1 MAFILRSALLT
12 LLLLAPLPAPAQEKT
27 DVDFLANMDE
37 FHDIRKM
44 LPARLSQEVNLR
56 LRQRAAT
63 VARISTLDAIAA
75 RRKLV
80 RATILDAIGG
90 LPERTPLNA
99 RITGTLDRG
108 DYKIEKIVFESLPR
122 FFVTANLYLP
132 KRGSAPYPAIL
143 FPLGHELGGK
153 SHFAWQQVLG
163 SLARRGYV
171 ALAWDPLGQEERKQ
185 FFDPDW
191 NDSKFFAST
200 VEHTELGAQCM
211 LVGDAL
217 ARYTI
222 WDGIRALDY
231 LLSRP
236 EVDKTRIG
244 ATGNSGG
251 GTHTTYLSALDDR
264 IQVAAP
270 SCYINSWR
278 VLLDALGP
286 QDAEQVF
293 PGWLKNG
300 MDFPDFIYSFAPK
313 PFLVLSA
320 IRDFFPIG
328 GVRETFAE
336 AHGVYQALGIPDK
349 LQKVEADDGHGYSK
363 PRRQAAYRWFGRWLK
378 SEDDDGAE
386 QDVPSASS
394 EELWA
399 TPTGQVSTAF
409 HGEDVFSLN
418 LKRYES
424 VKSVRPPLSLAKVKD
439 LAAFAPAS
447 GGLNIKTYGTLER
460 GGYRIEKLTYESEPG
475 ILIPALIY
483 LPEAHAA
490 RSPAIIYADG
500 DGKQA
505 SREAAE
511 LLVRK
516 GNIVM
521 SIDARGLG
529 ETRPALDTRDHF
541 FTWFADH
548 DNAETAILLGK
559 TLVGMRAADIARGV
573 DLLAARS
580 EVDPANIAGIGR
592 GAAAVAMLHAA
603 AFDPRIRKLVLQEM
617 LVSYDAIVTHRIHR
631 QMFEQ
636 IVPSALK
643 FYDLPDLV
651 NSLTP
656 RPVWMINARNPLG
669 QVLPPAEVR
678 AVYGRAQV
686 QVTRGEGFSRP
697 VNNVLDE
704 IFK

>member
-1 MAFILRSALLT
+1 
-12 LLLLAPLPAPAQEKT
+12 
-27 DVDFLANMDE
+27 V
-37 FHDIRKM
+37 
-44 LPARLSQEVNLR
+44 
-56 LRQRAAT
+56 
-63 VARISTLDAIAA
+63 
-75 RRKLV
+75 
-80 RATILDAIGG
+80 
-90 LPERTPLNA
+90 
-99 RITGTLDRG
+99 TGTLDRG
-108 DYKIEKIVFESLPR
+108 DYKIEKIVFESQPH

-132 KRGSAPYPAIL
+132 KQGSPPYPAIL

-153 SHFAWQQVLG
+153 SHSVWQQVLG

-171 ALAWDPLGQEERKQ
+171 AFAWDPLGQEERMQ

-236 EVDKTRIG
+236 EVAVSRVG

-336 AHGVYQALGIPDK
+336 AHGVYQSLGIADK

-378 SEDDDGAE
+378 SEDDDGSE
-386 QDVPSASS
+386 QDVPAATS

-399 TPTGQVSTAF
+399 TPTGQVSTSY
-409 HGEDVFSLN
+409 HGEDVYSLN
-418 LKRYES
+418 LKRYEAIKATRPAFS
-424 VKSVRPPLSLAKVKD
+424 LTKVREI
-439 LAAFAPAS
+439 AAFAPSS
-447 GGLNIKTYGTLER
+447 GGLNIKTYGTMPR
-460 GGYRIEKLTYESEPG
+460 SGYRIEKLTYESEPG
-475 ILIPALIY
+475 ILIPAVLY
-483 LPEAHAA
+483 VPETHGTK
-490 RSPAIIYADG
+490 SPAIIYADG
-500 DGKQA
+500 EGKQA
-505 SREAAE
+505 SRDAAE

-516 GNIVM
+516 GNMVM

-529 ETRPALDTRDHF
+529 ETRPVLDTHDYF
-541 FTWFADH
+541 FTYFGDH
-548 DNAETAILLGK
+548 HDAETAILVGK
-559 TLVGMRAADIARGV
+559 TLVGMRAADIARGI
-573 DLLAARS
+573 DLLAARD
-580 EVDPANIAGIGR
+580 EVDSLNISGVGR

-603 AFDPRIRKLVLQEM
+603 ALDPRVKRLVLEEM
-617 LVSYDAIVTHRIHR
+617 PVSYDAIVTHRIHR
-631 QMFEQ
+631 KMFEQ

-643 FYDLPDLV
+643 FYDLPDLA
-651 NSLTP
+651 NSFAP
-656 RPVWMINARNPLG
+656 RPVWMINAVNPLG
-669 QVLPPAEVR
+669 QVLPPNEVR
-678 AVYGRAQV
+678 AVYGLAQIH
-686 QVTRGEGFSRP
+686 VTRGEGFSRP
-697 VNNVLDE
+697 VDAILDE

>member
-1 MAFILRSALLT
+1 MALKCQLGLVALILLT
-12 LLLLAPLPAPAQEKT
+12 PYATPAQEKS
-27 DVDFLANMDE
+27 DLDFLAAMDE
-37 FHDIRKM
+37 FRDIRKM
-44 LPARLSQEVNLR
+44 LPVHLALEVNEH
-56 LRQRAAT
+56 LRQRAEVIAK
-63 VARISTLDAIAA
+63 ISTLDALAE

-80 RATILDAIGG
+80 RATILKAIGG
-90 LPERTPLNA
+90 FPDRTPLNP

-108 DYKIEKIVFESLPR
+108 DYKIEKLVFESQPH
-122 FFVTANLYLP
+122 FYVTANLYLP
-132 KRGSAPYPAIL
+132 KTGSGPYPAIL

-163 SLARRGYV
+163 SFARRGYV
-171 ALAWDPLGQEERKQ
+171 ALAWDPLGQEERMQ

-236 EVDKTRIG
+236 EVDPKRIG

-264 IQVAAP
+264 IQVEAP
-270 SCYINSWR
+270 SCYINAWR

-293 PGWLKNG
+293 PGWLKSG

-336 AHGVYQALGIPDK
+336 AHAMYDKLGVSDK

-363 PRRQAAYRWFGRWLK
+363 PRREAAYRWFGRWLK
-378 SEDDDGAE
+378 GEYDNGAE
-386 QDVPSASS
+386 QDVPPATS
-394 EELWA
+394 EELWV
-399 TPTGQVSTAF
+399 TPTGQVATSF
-409 HGEDVFSLN
+409 GGEDVYSLN
-418 LKRYES
+418 LKRYAAVQANRPAFS
-424 VKSVRPPLSLAKVKD
+424 LDAVREI
-439 LAAFAPAS
+439 AAFDPATS
-447 GGLNIKTYGTLER
+447 SLKIATYGALQR
-460 GGYRIEKLTYESEPG
+460 SGYRIEKLTYESQPG
-475 ILIPALIY
+475 ILIPAVLY
-483 LPEAHAA
+483 VPETHGAK
-490 RSPAIIYADG
+490 SPAIIYADG
-500 DGKQA
+500 EGKQA
-505 SREAAE
+505 VREAGE
-511 LLVRK
+511 LLVK
-516 GNIVM
+516 QGNLVM
-521 SIDARGLG
+521 AIDARGLG
-529 ETRPALDTRDHF
+529 ETRPVLDEHDYF
-541 FTWFADH
+541 FRYFADH

-573 DLLAARS
+573 DVLVARS
-580 EVDPANIAGIGR
+580 DVDASNISGFGR
-592 GAAAVAMLHAA
+592 RSAAVAMLHAA
-603 AFDPRIRKLVLQEM
+603 ALDPRIKKLVLEEM

-643 FYDLPDLV
+643 FYDLPDLA
-651 NSLTP
+651 NSFAP
-656 RPVWMINARNPLG
+656 RPVWIINAVNPLG
-669 QVLPPAEVR
+669 QVLSAPEVR
-678 AVYGRAQV
+678 AVYARAQV
-686 QVTRGEGFSRP
+686 HVTRGAGFNLP
-697 VNNVLDE
+697 VNPVLED

>member
-1 MAFILRSALLT
+1 MALA
-12 LLLLAPLPAPAQEKT
+12 LLAPLVAPAQEKP
-27 DVDFLANMDE
+27 DLDFLANLDE
-37 FHDIRKM
+37 FHGIRKM
-44 LPARLSQEVNLR
+44 LPARLAQEVNEHLHQR
-56 LRQRAAT
+56 LAA
-63 VARISTLDAIAA
+63 VSNLSTPDAVAA

-80 RATILDAIGG
+80 RATIIESIGG

-108 DYKIEKIVFESLPR
+108 DYMIEKIVFESQPQ

-132 KRGSAPYPAIL
+132 KKGKAPYPAVL

-171 ALAWDPLGQEERKQ
+171 ALTWDPLGQEERMQ
-185 FFDPDW
+185 FYDPDW

-236 EVDKTRIG
+236 EVDATRIG

-264 IQVAAP
+264 IKVAAP

-300 MDFPDFIYSFAPK
+300 MDFPDFIYCFAPK

-336 AHGVYQALGIPDK
+336 AHAVYASLGVPDK
-349 LQKVEADDGHGYSK
+349 LQKVEGDDGHGYSR
-363 PRRQAAYRWFGRWLK
+363 PRREAAYRWFGRWLK

-386 QDVPSASS
+386 QDVPPATS
-394 EELWA
+394 EDLWA
-399 TPTGQVSTAF
+399 TPTGQVATSL

-418 LKRYES
+418 LKRYEA
-424 VKSVRPPLSLAKVKD
+424 VKASRPAFSLAKVREISSFNP
-439 LAAFAPAS
+439 AAS
-447 GGLNIKTYGTLER
+447 TLNIKNYGAFER
-460 GGYRIEKLTYESEPG
+460 PGYRIEKLTFESEPG
-475 ILIPALIY
+475 ILIPAVVY
-483 LPEAHAA
+483 VPETHSSKA
-490 RSPAIIYADG
+490 PAVIYADG
-500 DGKQA
+500 EGKQA
-505 SREAAE
+505 SRDAAE
-511 LLVRK
+511 SLVRK
-516 GNIVM
+516 GNIVLSM
-521 SIDARGLG
+521 DLRGFG
-529 ETRPALDTRDHF
+529 ETRPVLDDRGYF
-541 FTWFADH
+541 FRYFADH
-548 DNAETAILLGK
+548 DSAETAILLGN

-580 EVDPANIAGIGR
+580 DVDASNITGYGR
-592 GAAAVAMLHAA
+592 GAAAVAMLHAGA
-603 AFDPRIRKLVLQEM
+603 LDPRIKRLVLEEM
-617 LVSYDAIVTHRIHR
+617 LLSYDAVVTHRIHR

-636 IVPSALK
+636 VVPSALK
-643 FYDLPDLV
+643 FYDLPDLAA
-651 NSLTP
+651 SFAP
-656 RPVWMINARNPLG
+656 RSIWMINTVNPLG
-669 QVLPPAEVR
+669 QVLPPSEVR
-678 AVYGRAQV
+678 AVYERARIR
-686 QVTRGEGFSRP
+686 VTRGEGFDRS
-697 VNNVLDE
+697 VNAVIE
-704 IFK
+704 QIFK

>member
-1 MAFILRSALLT
+1 MVFICQLVLVALILFT
-12 LLLLAPLPAPAQEKT
+12 PLAPAQEKS
-27 DVDFLANMDE
+27 DLDFLASVDE

-44 LPARLSQEVNLR
+44 LPARLAEEVNGHLR
-56 LRQRAAT
+56 KRAEAI
-63 VARISTLDAIAA
+63 AKISTLDDLAA

-80 RATILDAIGG
+80 RATMLEAVGG

-99 RITGTLDRG
+99 HVTGTLDRG
-108 DYKIEKIVFESLPR
+108 DYKIEKIVFESQPH
-122 FFVTANLYLP
+122 FYVTANLYLP
-132 KRGSAPYPAIL
+132 KKGSAPYPAIL

-171 ALAWDPLGQEERKQ
+171 GFAWDPLGQEERMQ

-222 WDGIRALDY
+222 WDGVRALDY
-231 LLSRP
+231 LLSRS
-236 EVDKTRIG
+236 EVDPARVG
-244 ATGNSGG
+244 VTGNSGG

-264 IQVAAP
+264 IKVAAP

-293 PGWLKNG
+293 PGWLKNN

-336 AHGVYQALGIPDK
+336 AHGVYERVGIADK

-363 PRRQAAYRWFGRWLK
+363 PRREAAYRWFGRWLK
-378 SEDDDGAE
+378 SEEDDGSE
-386 QDVPSASS
+386 QDVPPASD

-399 TPTGQVSTAF
+399 TPTGQVATSLQ
-409 HGEDVFSLN
+409 GEDVFSLN

-424 VKSVRPPLSLAKVKD
+424 VKANRPAFSLAKVREIS
-439 LAAFAPAS
+439 AYAPAS
-447 GGLNIKTYGTLER
+447 GSLNIKTYGTLAR
-460 GGYRIEKLTYESEPG
+460 TGYRIEKLTYESEPG
-475 ILIPALIY
+475 VLIPAVLY
-483 LPEAHAA
+483 VPEG
-490 RSPAIIYADG
+490 RSKSPAVIYADG
-500 DGKQA
+500 EGKQA
-505 SREAAE
+505 VREAAE
-511 LLVRK
+511 LLVAK

-521 SIDARGLG
+521 AIDARGLG
-529 ETRPALDTRDHF
+529 ETRPVLDEHDYF
-541 FTWFADH
+541 FRYFADH

-559 TLVGMRAADIARGV
+559 SLVGMRAADIARGV
-573 DLLAARS
+573 DLLTARADVDASNISGFGRRSAAS
-580 EVDPANIAGIGR
+580 
-592 GAAAVAMLHAA
+592 AMLHAA
-603 AFDPRIRKLVLQEM
+603 ALDSRITRVVLEEM

-643 FYDLPDLV
+643 FYDLPDLA
-651 NSLTP
+651 NSFAP
-656 RPVWMINARNPLG
+656 RPVALINAVNPLG
-669 QVLPPAEVR
+669 QVLSAPEVR
-678 AVYGRAQV
+678 AVYGRAQIH
-686 QVTRGEGFSRP
+686 VTHGAGFNLP
-697 VNNVLDE
+697 VNTVLE
-704 IFK
+704 QIFQ

>member
-1 MAFILRSALLT
+1 MAFICQLSLVALVM
-12 LLLLAPLPAPAQEKT
+12 LAPLRMFAQEKS
-27 DVDFLANMDE
+27 DLDFLANMDE
-37 FHDIRKM
+37 FHGVRKM
-44 LPARLSQEVNLR
+44 LPARLAQEASEYLR
-56 LRQRAAT
+56 RRAEV
-63 VARISTLDAIAA
+63 VAQISTLDAIAA

-80 RATILDAIGG
+80 RATILESIGG

-99 RITGTLDRG
+99 RVTGTLDRG
-108 DYKIEKIVFESLPR
+108 DYKIEKVVFESQPH

-132 KRGSAPYPAIL
+132 KKGSPPYPAIL

-153 SHFAWQQVLG
+153 SHSVWQQVMG

-171 ALAWDPLGQEERKQ
+171 VFAWDPLGQEERVQ
-185 FFDPDW
+185 FYDPDW

-211 LVGDAL
+211 LIGDAL

-236 EVDKTRIG
+236 EVDSARVG
-244 ATGNSGG
+244 ARGNSGG

-264 IQVAAP
+264 IKVAAP
-270 SCYINSWR
+270 SCYTNSWR

-286 QDAEQVF
+286 QDAEQGF
-293 PGWLKNG
+293 PGWLKKG

-328 GVRETFAE
+328 GARETFAE
-336 AHGVYQALGIPDK
+336 AHRVYDSLGMADK
-349 LQKVEADDGHGYSK
+349 LKMVEADDGHGYSK
-363 PRRQAAYRWFGRWLK
+363 PRRQAAYRWFAHWLK

-386 QDVPSASS
+386 QDVPAATS

-399 TPTGQVSTAF
+399 TPTGQVSTSF

-418 LKRYES
+418 LKRHAA
-424 VKSVRPPLSLAKVKD
+424 VKANRPVFSLDKVREI
-439 LAAFAPAS
+439 AAFAPAS
-447 GGLNIKTYGTLER
+447 GSLNIKTYGTLQSA
-460 GGYRIEKLTYESEPG
+460 GYRIEKLTYESEPG
-475 ILIPALIY
+475 ILIPTVVY
-483 LPEAHAA
+483 VPETHTAK
-490 RSPAIIYADG
+490 SPAIVYADG
-500 DGKQA
+500 EGKQA
-505 SREAAE
+505 TRETAE
-511 LLVRK
+511 WLVRK

-521 SIDARGLG
+521 SLDARGFG
-529 ETRPALDTRDHF
+529 ETRPVLDEHDYF
-541 FTWFADH
+541 FRYFADY
-548 DNAETAILLGK
+548 DSAETAILLGK

-573 DLLAARS
+573 DLLAARAD
-580 EVDPANIAGIGR
+580 VDSSSISGFGR

-603 AFDPRIRKLVLQEM
+603 AVDPRIQKLVLEDM
-617 LVSYDAIVTHRIHR
+617 LVSYDAVVTHRIHR

-643 FYDLPDLV
+643 YYDLPDLA
-651 NSLTP
+651 NSFAP
-656 RPVWMINARNPLG
+656 RPVSIINAVNPLG
-669 QVLPPAEVR
+669 QVLPAPEVR
-678 AVYGRAQV
+678 GVYGRAQV
-686 QVTRGEGFSRP
+686 HVTRGEGFSRP
-697 VNNVLDE
+697 VNTVLDE

>member
-1 MAFILRSALLT
+1 MAFHCQLGIAALILI
-12 LLLLAPLPAPAQEKT
+12 APLAAAEEKNEL
-27 DVDFLANMDE
+27 DFLAAMDE

-44 LPARLSQEVNLR
+44 LPAQLSKEVNEHLR
-56 LRQRAAT
+56 ERAEV
-63 VARISTLDAIAA
+63 VAKISTLDDIAA

-80 RATILDAIGG
+80 RETIMAAIGG
-90 LPERTPLNA
+90 LPDRTPLNA
-99 RITGTLDRG
+99 RVTGTLDRG
-108 DYKIEKIVFESLPR
+108 DYKIEKIVFESQPR
-122 FFVTANLYLP
+122 FFVTANLYIP
-132 KRGSAPYPAIL
+132 KKGSAPYPAIL

-171 ALAWDPLGQEERKQ
+171 AFAWDPLGQEERMQ

-222 WDGIRALDY
+222 WDGMRALDY

-236 EVDKTRIG
+236 EVDAKRVG
-244 ATGNSGG
+244 VTGNSGG

-264 IQVAAP
+264 LQVAAP

-336 AHGVYQALGIPDK
+336 AHAVYQRLGIPDK

-363 PRRQAAYRWFGRWLK
+363 PRREAAYRWFGRWLK

-386 QDVPSASS
+386 RDVPAATS

-399 TPTGQVSTAF
+399 TPTGQVSTSL

-418 LKRYES
+418 LKRYEA
-424 VKSVRPPLSLAKVKD
+424 VKANRPAFSLAKVREV
-439 LAAFAPAS
+439 AGFAPAA
-447 GGLNIKTYGTLER
+447 GALNIQTYGALSHS
-460 GGYRIEKLTYESEPG
+460 GYRIEKLTYESEPG
-475 ILIPALIY
+475 TLVPALIY
-483 LPEAHAA
+483 VPEMHGGKA
-490 RSPAIIYADG
+490 PAILVADG
-500 DGKQA
+500 DGKSA

-511 LLVRK
+511 LLVKK

-521 SIDARGLG
+521 AIDARGLG
-529 ETRPALDTRDHF
+529 ETRPVLDEHDYF
-541 FTWFADH
+541 FRYFADH

-559 TLVGMRAADIARGV
+559 TFVGMRAADISRGIDV
-573 DLLAARS
+573 LAARS
-580 EVDPANIAGIGR
+580 DVDASNITGFGR
-592 GAAAVAMLHAA
+592 RTAAVAMLHAGA
-603 AFDPRIRKLVLQEM
+603 LDPRIKKLVLEEM
-617 LVSYDAIVTHRIHR
+617 LVSYDAIMTHRIHR

-651 NSLTP
+651 HSFAP
-656 RPVWMINARNPLG
+656 RPVSIINAVNPLG
-669 QVLPPAEVR
+669 QVLSAPEVH
-678 AVYGRAQV
+678 AVYSGARIH
-686 QVTRGEGFSRP
+686 VTRGAGFNRP
-697 VNNVLDE
+697 VNTALEE
-704 IFK
+704 IF

>member
-1 MAFILRSALLT
+1 MIPNVQFALVALI
-12 LLLLAPLPAPAQEKT
+12 LLAPSVASAQEKT
-27 DVDFLANMDE
+27 NLNFLANLDE

-44 LPARLSQEVNLR
+44 LPARLMQEANDHLK
-56 LRQRAAT
+56 QRT
-63 VARISTLDAIAA
+63 EVVARISTLDAIAA

-80 RATILDAIGG
+80 RATILESIGG

-108 DYKIEKIVFESLPR
+108 DYKIEKIVFESQPR

-132 KRGSAPYPAIL
+132 KKGKPPYPAIL

-153 SHFAWQQVLG
+153 SHFAWQQVLA

-171 ALAWDPLGQEERKQ
+171 ALTWDPLGQEERMQ

-236 EVDKTRIG
+236 EVDSTRVG

-251 GTHTTYLSALDDR
+251 GTLTSYLAALDDR

-300 MDFPDFIYSFAPK
+300 MDFPDFLYSFAPK

-328 GVRETFAE
+328 GVREAFAE
-336 AHGVYQALGIPDK
+336 AHGVYEALGVSDK
-349 LQKVEADDGHGYSK
+349 LQKLEVDDGHGYSK
-363 PRRQAAYRWFGRWLK
+363 PRREAAYRWFGRWLK
-378 SEDDDGAE
+378 SEDDNGAE
-386 QDVPSASS
+386 RDVPPATS

-399 TPTGQVSTAF
+399 TPTGQVATSLR
-409 HGEDVFSLN
+409 GEDVFSLN
-418 LKRYES
+418 LRRYET
-424 VKSVRPPLSLAKVKD
+424 VKASRPAFSLAKVREI
-439 LAAFAPAS
+439 AAFAPATS
-447 GGLNIKTYGTLER
+447 GLNIKTYGALP
-460 GGYRIEKLTYESEPG
+460 GSGYRIEKLTYESEQG
-475 ILIPALIY
+475 ILIPAVLYI
-483 LPEAHAA
+483 PETHGAKA
-490 RSPAIIYADG
+490 PAILYAAG
-500 DGKQA
+500 EGKQA
-505 SREAAE
+505 SSEAAE

-516 GNIVM
+516 GYIVM
-521 SIDARGLG
+521 AVDARGLG
-529 ETRPALDTRDHF
+529 ETRPALDEHDQFFRYFGDHN
-541 FTWFADH
+541 
-548 DNAETAILLGK
+548 NAESAILLGK
-559 TLVGMRAADIARGV
+559 TLVGMRAADIARGI

-580 EVDPANIAGIGR
+580 DVDALNICGFGR
-592 GAAAVAMLHAA
+592 GSAAIAMLHAA
-603 AFDPRIRKLVLQEM
+603 ALDPRINKLVLEEM
-617 LVSYDAIVTHRIHR
+617 LVSYDAVVTHRIHL

-651 NSLTP
+651 TSFAP
-656 RPVWMINARNPLG
+656 RPVWMINTVNPLG
-669 QVLPPAEVR
+669 QVLPASEVR
-678 AVYGRAQV
+678 AVYRRAQIH
-686 QVTRGEGFSRP
+686 VTRGEGFNSP
-697 VNNVLDE
+697 VNAVLDQ

>member
-44 LPARLSQEVNLR
+44 LPARLSQEVNDR
-56 LRQRAAT
+56 LRQRAEA

-80 RATILDAIGG
+80 RAAILEAIGG

-99 RITGTLDRG
+99 RITGMLDRG
-108 DYKIEKIVFESLPR
+108 DYKIEKIVFESQPR

-132 KRGSAPYPAIL
+132 KRGTAPYPAIL

-244 ATGNSGG
+244 VTGNSGG

-424 VKSVRPPLSLAKVKD
+424 VKSSSPGSLAGQGQGTGGVRSCIRRTEHQNIRHSRTRRLPHRETHLRERTWHSDSRAD
-439 LAAFAPAS
+439 LRAGSARRQGAGNHLCGWRRQTS
-447 GGLNIKTYGTLER
+447 ISR
-460 GGYRIEKLTYESEPG
+460 GGRVAGPQRQ
-475 ILIPALIY
+475 
-483 LPEAHAA
+483 H
-490 RSPAIIYADG
+490 
-500 DGKQA
+500 
-505 SREAAE
+505 
-511 LLVRK
+511 
-516 GNIVM
+516 
-521 SIDARGLG
+521 
-529 ETRPALDTRDHF
+529 RD
-541 FTWFADH
+541 
-548 DNAETAILLGK
+548 
-559 TLVGMRAADIARGV
+559 V
-573 DLLAARS
+573 D
-580 EVDPANIAGIGR
+580 
-592 GAAAVAMLHAA
+592 
-603 AFDPRIRKLVLQEM
+603 
-617 LVSYDAIVTHRIHR
+617 
-631 QMFEQ
+631 
-636 IVPSALK
+636 
-643 FYDLPDLV
+643 
-651 NSLTP
+651 
-656 RPVWMINARNPLG
+656 
-669 QVLPPAEVR
+669 
-678 AVYGRAQV
+678 
-686 QVTRGEGFSRP
+686 
-697 VNNVLDE
+697 
-704 IFK
+704 

>member
-1 MAFILRSALLT
+1 MALKCQLALVALFQ
-12 LLLLAPLPAPAQEKT
+12 LAPWATLAQEKS
-27 DVDFLANMDE
+27 DLDFLAAMDQ

-44 LPARLSQEVNLR
+44 LPAHLALEANQH
-56 LRQRAAT
+56 LRQRAEIIAK
-63 VARISTLDAIAA
+63 ISTLDALAE

-80 RATILDAIGG
+80 RATILNAIGG
-90 LPERTPLNA
+90 FPDRTPLKA

-108 DYKIEKIVFESLPR
+108 DYKIEKIVFESQPH
-122 FFVTANLYLP
+122 FYVTANLYLP
-132 KRGSAPYPAIL
+132 KTGSGPYPAIL

-153 SHFAWQQVLG
+153 AHFAWQQVLG
-163 SLARRGYV
+163 SFARRGYV
-171 ALAWDPLGQEERKQ
+171 ALAWDPLGQEERMQ

-236 EVDKTRIG
+236 EVDPKRIG

-293 PGWLKNG
+293 PGWLKSG

-336 AHGVYQALGIPDK
+336 AHAMYLKLGVSDK
-349 LQKVEADDGHGYSK
+349 FQKVEADDGHGYSK
-363 PRRQAAYRWFGRWLK
+363 PRREAAYRWFGRWLK
-378 SEDDDGAE
+378 GESDDGTE
-386 QDVPSASS
+386 RDVPPATS
-394 EELWA
+394 EELWV
-399 TPTGQVSTAF
+399 TPTGQVATSF
-409 HGEDVFSLN
+409 GGEDVFSLN
-418 LKRYES
+418 LKRYAA
-424 VKSVRPPLSLAKVKD
+424 VKANRPTFSLAKVREV
-439 LAAFAPAS
+439 AAFDPATS
-447 GGLNIKTYGTLER
+447 PLNIATYGALQR

-475 ILIPALIY
+475 ILIPAVLY
-483 LPEAHAA
+483 VPETHGSK
-490 RSPAIIYADG
+490 SPAIIYADG
-500 DGKQA
+500 EGKQA
-505 SREAAE
+505 VREAAE
-511 LLVRK
+511 FLVNK
-516 GNIVM
+516 GNLVM
-521 SIDARGLG
+521 AIDARGLG
-529 ETRPALDTRDHF
+529 ETRPVLDEHDYF
-541 FTWFADH
+541 FRYFADH

-573 DLLAARS
+573 DLLVARS
-580 EVDPANIAGIGR
+580 DVDTSNITGFGR
-592 GAAAVAMLHAA
+592 RSAAVAMLHAA
-603 AFDPRIRKLVLQEM
+603 ALDPRIKKLVLEEM

-636 IVPSALK
+636 IVPSSLK
-643 FYDLPDLV
+643 FYDLPDLA
-651 NSLTP
+651 NSFAP
-656 RPVWMINARNPLG
+656 RPVSIINAVNPLG
-669 QVLPPAEVR
+669 QVLSAPEVR
-678 AVYGRAQV
+678 AVYGHAQV
-686 QVTRGEGFSRP
+686 HVTRGAGFSLPANP
-697 VNNVLDE
+697 VLEE